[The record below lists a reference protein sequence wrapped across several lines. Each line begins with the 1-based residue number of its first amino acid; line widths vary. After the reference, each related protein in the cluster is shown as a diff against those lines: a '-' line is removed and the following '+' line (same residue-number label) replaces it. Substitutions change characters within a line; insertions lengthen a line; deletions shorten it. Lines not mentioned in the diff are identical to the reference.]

1 MTHALPETPRA
12 PVMRRVLASLAR
24 VPAALRRNLAAHDW
38 LAGGFHLVM
47 WARVAFA
54 PDSSDATTARRT
66 AIALSVCTLSV
77 LVLARSDLLPAG
89 RPRALFY
96 RLGLFVPTFLSYF
109 ELRYLLPAL
118 RPELLDL
125 ELHALDTAIF
135 SVSPAVF
142 LDRFVTPGSTE
153 WFAFFYYSYFY
164 ILAAYL
170 TGSLFFD
177 RERRRLGEIMA
188 GGTIVVC
195 VAHFTY
201 TLVPG
206 MGPHA
211 ALSFDRELVGG
222 FWWGLVATTV
232 SEGGAQLDIFP
243 SLHTAFPTFF
253 LLHAIRHRAHPIFA
267 VAWPV
272 TGFFVANIIIATLF
286 LRWHWGVDILAGLA
300 LATFA
305 HRAGIAI
312 SARESDR
319 AIHGAQPVW
328 EPYLA
333 ERVSST
339 PERES

>member
-1 MTHALPETPRA
+1 MG
-12 PVMRRVLASLAR
+12 
-24 VPAALRRNLAAHDW
+24 RNLAVHDW
-38 LAGGFHLVM
+38 LAGGFHLAM
-47 WARVAFA
+47 WARVALA
-54 PDSSDATTARRT
+54 PESSDAAIARRT
-66 AIALSVCTLSV
+66 AIALSACTLSV
-77 LVLARSDLLPAG
+77 LVLARGDLLPPG
-89 RPRALFY
+89 RARALFY

-118 RPELLDL
+118 RPKLLDL
-125 ELHALDTAIF
+125 ELHALDAAIF
-135 SVSPAVF
+135 GVSPSVF

-170 TGSLFFD
+170 TGSMFFD
-177 RERRRLGEIMA
+177 RDRRRLGEIMA

-195 VAHFTY
+195 FAHFLY

-211 ALSFDRELVGG
+211 ALAFDHDLVGG
-222 FWWGLVATTV
+222 FWWGLVASTV
-232 SEGGAQLDIFP
+232 SDSGAQLDIFP

-253 LLHAIRHRAHPIFA
+253 LLHAFRHRDTPVFA

-272 TGFFVANIIIATLF
+272 TAFFVANIIIATLF

-305 HRAGIAI
+305 HRAGVML
-312 SARESDR
+312 SAREVDR
-319 AIHGAQPVW
+319 ADRGAQPVW
-328 EPYLA
+328 EPFLA
-333 ERVSST
+333 EPPPPT
-339 PERES
+339 PERET

>member
-12 PVMRRVLASLAR
+12 SIPRRVGAALAR

-38 LAGGFHLVM
+38 LAGGFHLAM

-54 PDSSDATTARRT
+54 PDSSDAAIARRT
-66 AIALSVCTLSV
+66 AIALSLCTLSV
-77 LVLARSDLLPAG
+77 LVLTRGELLPRG
-89 RPRALFY
+89 RARALFY

-118 RPELLDL
+118 RPDLLDL

-135 SVSPAVF
+135 SVSPSVF

-170 TGSLFFD
+170 TGSLFFE
-177 RERRRLGEIMA
+177 RERPRLGEIMA
-188 GGTIVVC
+188 GATIVVC
-195 VAHFTY
+195 FAHFTY

-211 ALSFDRELVGG
+211 ALAFENDLVGG
-222 FWWGLVATTV
+222 FWWGLVASTV

-253 LLHAIRHRAHPIFA
+253 LLHAFRHRRVPVFA

-272 TGFFVANIIIATLF
+272 TAFFVSNIIIATLF

-312 SARESDR
+312 SAREVDR
-319 AIHGAQPVW
+319 EARGAQPVW
-328 EPYLA
+328 EPYL
-333 ERVSST
+333 
-339 PERES
+339 REAARPTHDGDA